1 MSVGS
6 ACYTLAPIN
15 PKFNYDYLIADYNL
29 KNTSALSVNII
40 RDNGD
45 FKNNLINGTGN
56 INTEFL
62 SIQRPFINN
71 NIEYQNFR
79 QELLIYGKF
88 SYDTLPNYSNIFY
101 FSTDSNIRNLLKLDI
116 LQNSNIKVSYS
127 NSNIG
132 YYSNIINPVA
142 QLGAPPYNFI
152 IGLYNGVSSNIL
164 DLIVLNSNNTIYSN
178 TTNFI
183 PIHNIYDNYHKN
195 TLSLGSSNIKLY
207 DFRIYNKYIS
217 PSESLPDPITILT
230 PIVSTYSLI
239 LDPTTYRNT
248 GLYTRNI
255 RLANTSFMKS
265 SINNNN
271 NIYLLELEPDT
282 EYELNIELFDN
293 YENTYYTTQTI
304 TTNNNTSLTSDS
316 IVPFNLRGQEPNSA
330 LINSNDINMI
340 IGATSVLYTGIV
352 GVDGINS
359 NNSYGIRI
367 DSSNIGISKR
377 YDIDNNFHADI
388 YIDNNNWNLTVNIN
402 KLEPSYSY
410 KPTLLLNYIL
420 DDSIPLNI
428 IKINL
433 PLPEFRL

>member
-1 MSVGS
+1 
-6 ACYTLAPIN
+6 
-15 PKFNYDYLIADYNL
+15 
-29 KNTSALSVNII
+29 
-40 RDNGD
+40 
-45 FKNNLINGTGN
+45 
-56 INTEFL
+56 
-62 SIQRPFINN
+62 
-71 NIEYQNFR
+71 
-79 QELLIYGKF
+79 
-88 SYDTLPNYSNIFY
+88 
-101 FSTDSNIRNLLKLDI
+101 
-116 LQNSNIKVSYS
+116 
-127 NSNIG
+127 
-132 YYSNIINPVA
+132 
-142 QLGAPPYNFI
+142 
-152 IGLYNGVSSNIL
+152 
-164 DLIVLNSNNTIYSN
+164 
-178 TTNFI
+178 
-183 PIHNIYDNYHKN
+183 
-195 TLSLGSSNIKLY
+195 
-207 DFRIYNKYIS
+207 
-217 PSESLPDPITILT
+217 
-230 PIVSTYSLI
+230 
-239 LDPTTYRNT
+239 
-248 GLYTRNI
+248 
-255 RLANTSFMKS
+255 MKS